1 MNTTL
6 EHRKQSI
13 LTYLAETQDEVLIL
27 QIENLLKPTI
37 DIWDELTEKQ
47 QMIIRLGAQQLKEGK
62 KIDYQDFIANSRRA
76 HV

>member
-13 LTYLAETQDEVLIL
+13 LAYLAETQDEVLIL

-37 DIWDELTEKQ
+37 DIWHELTEK
-47 QMIIRLGAQQLKEGK
+47 
-62 KIDYQDFIANSRRA
+62 
-76 HV
+76 